1 MLKCHKI
8 GFRILIPFLILLFSI
23 ITCLNT
29 LSIID
34 NNLTNTNRN
43 LEEIKYKETLKVSS
57 DKELYRIW
65 GLNSID
71 SRYVGRSV
79 AHDSDGNYY
88 MVGDSY
94 SASSDDV
101 AFLVKYDNNG
111 NLQWNKIW
119 SGEGGYPECED
130 VAVDS
135 SDNIYVTGTIK
146 KGGVYVINTLK
157 FSKTGVLEWNSTVGG
172 GIEVMGMGIAIGHD
186 NYLYVTGFNYTA
198 SDTSIVLVKYHMTT
212 GNIEDL
218 RSYEGYGSSNSRG
231 YGIAIDLSNNI
242 YICGKN
248 SSGPPT
254 NEIILLKLNSTM
266 DLNWSRSWINP
277 YLGLHI
283 NQGYS
288 VAVDSNGEIYIVGLY
303 EAYDHAPASYHDGI
317 FLKYNDTGGLIF
329 EKILHNQYNN
339 TGLSD
344 IYINQDDVYIC
355 GFEGKDYDDE
365 DSIVLRYNTT
375 GDLKEKKYWGGN
387 DDDSSWGITVR
398 NPSEIVIVGRTESY
412 TDGSIQ
418 DAFILKYYNYTAGVS
433 PSGDD
438 DDDDDDSKDGIIPG
452 YDISLIIILITFISS
467 ISLYKKMKNK

>member
-1 MLKCHKI
+1 MKCQKI

-71 SRYVGRSV
+71 SRYMGRSV

-94 SASSDDV
+94 STSSDDV
-101 AFLVKYDNNG
+101 AFLIKYDNDG

-157 FSKTGVLEWNSTVGG
+157 FSKNGDLMWNSSVGG
-172 GIEVMGMGIAIGHD
+172 GIESMGMGIALGND
-186 NYLYVTGFNYTA
+186 NYVYVTGFNYTGVG
-198 SDTSIVLVKYHMTT
+198 DTPIVLVKYNMTS

-231 YGIAIDLSNNI
+231 YDITIDLSNNI
-242 YICGKN
+242 YICGTN
-248 SSGPPT
+248 SSVPPA
-254 NEIILLKLNSTM
+254 IDILLLKLNSTM
-266 DLNWSRSWINP
+266 DLNWSKSWKNP
-277 YLGLHI
+277 EVDAFTSVG
-283 NQGYS
+283 G
-288 VAVDSNGEIYIVGLY
+288 VAVDSNGEIYIVGFY
-303 EAYDHAPASYHDGI
+303 EAHESYFPYSFTDRF
-317 FLKYNDTGGLIF
+317 FLKYSDTGVLIF
-329 EKILHNQYNN
+329 QDIFQNQYNN

-344 IYINQDDVYIC
+344 IYLFQNELYIC
-355 GFEGKDYDDE
+355 GFEGKDYDEE
-365 DSIVLRYNTT
+365 DAILLIYNTT

-412 TDGSIQ
+412 TDGSLQ
-418 DAFILKYYNYTAGVS
+418 DAFILKYYSTGTVL

-438 DDDDDDSKDGIIPG
+438 DDDDDDKDVIIPG
-452 YDISLIIILITFISS
+452 YDIYLIIILITFISS
-467 ISLYKKMKNK
+467 ISLCKKLKK